1 MIDFHQYGV
10 SALPLNQGH
19 NGLLVSSPNHR
30 IALPV
35 PNSAAQLNICRTF
48 VNRTSTHDLTSALN
62 PTGVSLFSLLL
73 TSEIPPKSPSSSFIR
88 IDMLIKRFMANW
100 QLCGNLL
107 GAELL
112 GNPVKGGFEHIR
124 LNASGI
130 TTTYGPLLSKSVGLL
145 GSIPAAPFVSNNI
158 AKNGRGTPAKI
169 LGNFGAIQS
178 FFHEAKNLISFVLA
192 EVFIGHGNLT
202 LEVKKL

>member
-1 MIDFHQYGV
+1 
-10 SALPLNQGH
+10 
-19 NGLLVSSPNHR
+19 
-30 IALPV
+30 
-35 PNSAAQLNICRTF
+35 
-48 VNRTSTHDLTSALN
+48 
-62 PTGVSLFSLLL
+62 
-73 TSEIPPKSPSSSFIR
+73 
-88 IDMLIKRFMANW
+88 MANW

-145 GSIPAAPFVSNNI
+145 GSIPAAPFVSNNLSR
-158 AKNGRGTPAKI
+158 NGRGTPAKI

-178 FFHEAKNLISFVLA
+178 FFHEAKNLISFGLA

-202 LEVKKL
+202 VKVKKL